1 MTSLP
6 FVAVMIYA
14 MRTAGRHSYNETR
27 NAVGSGSDVEH
38 ESFTRERKFDISSVG
53 GTTRPT
59 GPKKTGI
66 FYFF

>member
-27 NAVGSGSDVEH
+27 KAVGSGSDIEH